1 MAAPAIGGLVNV
13 NKGRGPTSHDVV
25 DVARRALGT
34 NRVGHAGT
42 LDPAAHG
49 VLLVLFGRVTRLA
62 RFFVDYKKE
71 YRAVIKLGAETS
83 TGDDEG
89 DVLYEREVPRGTY
102 DALAA
107 VARSFVG
114 EITQEAPKFSALKR
128 GGEPLYRKARRGEA
142 VTAPTRTV
150 TVYRLDV
157 EDVAP
162 PTFTAHIEC
171 GGGTYVR
178 ALARDIGRKLGV
190 GAYVVDLARLAVG
203 PYVLADALAQE
214 KLIARDAQAIFQP
227 PHYTPAAALLPEL
240 PAVKLSA
247 AQVADVAHGRL
258 VLAPAATAPGSA
270 VRLLTER
277 GALVGVGVAG
287 EGGRVKPDAVLVTP
301 EELGDG

>member
-1 MAAPAIGGLVNV
+1 MATPPIGGLLNV
-13 NKGRGPTSHDVV
+13 NKARGPTSHDVV

-34 NRVGHAGT
+34 DRVGHAGT

-62 RFFVDYKKE
+62 RFFVDYRKE

-89 DVLYEREVPRGTY
+89 EVLYEREVPRSTY

-114 EITQEAPKFSALKR
+114 EIAQEAPKYSAVKR
-128 GGEPLYRKARRGEA
+128 DGEPLYRKARRGEA

-150 TVYRLDV
+150 TVYRVDV

-162 PTFTAHIEC
+162 PTFTAVIEC

-190 GAYVVDLARLAVG
+190 GGHLVDLARLAVG
-203 PYVLADALAQE
+203 PFVLGDALPQE
-214 KLIARDAQAIFQP
+214 KLIEGDAQAIFRP

-240 PAVKLSA
+240 PAARLSA
-247 AQVADVAHGRL
+247 AQVADVAHGRFIS
-258 VLAPAATAPGSA
+258 APGAVPAGAA
-270 VRLLTER
+270 VRLLTED

-287 EGGRVKPDAVLVTP
+287 EGGLVKPDAVFVAP
-301 EELGDG
+301 EEVGES

>member
-25 DVARRALGT
+25 ELARRALGT
-34 NRVGHAGT
+34 DRAGHAGT

-62 RFFVDYKKE
+62 RFFADYKKE

-114 EITQEAPKFSALKR
+114 EIAQEVPKFSAVKR

-142 VTAPTRTV
+142 VTAPTRPV

-162 PTFTAHIEC
+162 PTFTVHIEC

-178 ALARDIGRKLGV
+178 ALARDMGRKLGV

-203 PYVLADALAQE
+203 PYVLADALPQE
-214 KLIARDAQAIFQP
+214 KLTAGDAEAIFRP

-240 PAVKLSA
+240 QAARLSPPE
-247 AQVADVAHGRL
+247 VADVAHGRL
-258 VLAPAATAPGSA
+258 VAAPVGAAPGAA
-270 VRLLTER
+270 VRLLTAD
-277 GALVGVGVAG
+277 GALVGVGVAAV
-287 EGGRVKPDAVLVTP
+287 GGGVKPDVVFVAP
-301 EELGDG
+301 EELGDR